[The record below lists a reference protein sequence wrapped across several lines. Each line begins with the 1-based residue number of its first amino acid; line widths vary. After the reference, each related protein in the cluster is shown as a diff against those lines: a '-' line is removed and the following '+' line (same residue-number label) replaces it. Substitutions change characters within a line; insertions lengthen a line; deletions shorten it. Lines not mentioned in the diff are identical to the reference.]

1 LRGFVA
7 ENIGHDNRTHVL
19 LTMQALNR
27 NRYFPPGFRMRGV
40 HAVILCWLAAPAL
53 SGCIRSSAPV
63 AAVQAPRD
71 VDSIAYGQ
79 SYGEAP
85 ASAAMAYAA
94 APAAVGYD
102 RAYKLD
108 ASSVITMPLIGSVP
122 LGTSMSPGDTVR
134 PGERWF

>member
-1 LRGFVA
+1 
-7 ENIGHDNRTHVL
+7 
-19 LTMQALNR
+19 
-27 NRYFPPGFRMRGV
+27 MRG
-40 HAVILCWLAAPAL
+40 
-53 SGCIRSSAPV
+53 SAPV

-79 SYGEAP
+79 SYGMAP
-85 ASAAMAYAA
+85 ASTAMAYAA

-108 ASSVITMPLIGSVP
+108 TTGVITMPLIGSMP
-122 LGTSMSPGDTVR
+122 LGTSMSPGDTVL